1 VTTFVD
7 TSAFQ
12 AVLSETDSGHDRA
25 LRWLER
31 TTAEEDEDL
40 VTTNYVVVETSA
52 LMHARLGGVA
62 VRAFVDDLLPVC
74 SVQYVD
80 ATLHARSVSAY
91 LASLSRRSSLVDRVS
106 FELMREMKIRR
117 AFTFHRDF
125 AREGFET
132 VP

>member
-12 AVLSETDSGHDRA
+12 AILSEADAGHDRA

-31 TTAEEDEDL
+31 TTAEGDEDL
-40 VTTNYVVVETSA
+40 VTTNYVVVETTA
-52 LMHARLGGVA
+52 LVQARLGGTA
-62 VRAFVDDLLPVC
+62 VRAFIDDLLPACEVR
-74 SVQYVD
+74 YVA

-106 FELMREMKIRR
+106 FELMRELRIRR
-117 AFTFHRDF
+117 AFTFDRDF
-125 AREGFET
+125 AREGFQT